1 MDTRYWGP
9 SGWRLLHLISFS
21 PTVDPKHLIPFFWT
35 IPYILPC
42 KYCRKSF
49 SENMAKD
56 PIDAAASPAKW
67 LWRMHNK
74 VNAKLRAQHVHTTQP
89 DPTFSSVKTIYE
101 QRLQSGC
108 SRTAFEGWEF
118 LFSVAEAHPLS
129 RQLRTSVPIQ
139 GHPAVGTIMDP
150 LERNRWNVME
160 PEERL
165 VYYTQFWNL
174 LPHVLP
180 FPEWTH
186 HWEKASS
193 LNKALCRKECLKRL
207 WTIRRHME
215 KELELLNRTSYDSLC
230 KELQNNRSGCAKSM
244 RGKTCRK
251 KPRPS

>member
-21 PTVDPKHLIPFFWT
+21 TTVDPKNLIPFFWT

-49 SENMAKD
+49 SENIDKD
-56 PIDAAASPAKW
+56 PIDKATSPAKW

-74 VNAKLRAQHVHTTQP
+74 VNAKLRMQKVHNEQP
-89 DPTFSSVKTIYE
+89 DPRFSSVQKIYE
-101 QRLQSGC
+101 ERLQSGC
-108 SRTAFEGWEF
+108 SRTTFEGWEF
-118 LFSVAEAHPLS
+118 LFSLAEAHPLS
-129 RQLRTSVPIQ
+129 RQVRTSVPIQ
-139 GHPAVGTIMDP
+139 GHPALETIIDP

-165 VYYTQFWNL
+165 VYYNKFWEL
-174 LPHVLP
+174 LPSVLP
-180 FPEWTH
+180 FREWTD

-193 LNKALCRKECLKRL
+193 LNKAICRKECLKHL
-207 WTIRRHME
+207 WAIRRHME
-215 KELELLNRTSYDSLC
+215 AELELLNRTNYNSLC

-251 KPRPS
+251 KKQLS